1 MPHNEDHTIMLNASH
16 VAKPLVSLESN
27 KTFLDARNMMLSYN
41 IKMVVIT
48 SPDDKKSDWYNY

>member
-1 MPHNEDHTIMLNASH
+1 MLNASH